1 MNKVSL
7 FLPMLSLVLVLAL
20 VILGYVYINK
30 KKRTLE
36 NKSGITEFGRHYIT
50 PKNFITVV
58 KIGDKFFSLGVTDH
72 NINTISELTEEEIE
86 KYFVQNPNFEIV
98 ENFSEILKKSK
109 LLNKFKT
116 GNMRD
121 KKNEKGE

>member
-1 MNKVSL
+1 M
-7 FLPMLSLVLVLAL
+7 
-20 VILGYVYINK
+20 
-30 KKRTLE
+30 
-36 NKSGITEFGRHYIT
+36 
-50 PKNFITVV
+50 
-58 KIGDKFFSLGVTDH
+58 GVTDH

-121 KKNEKGE
+121 EKNEKGE

>member
-121 KKNEKGE
+121 EKNEKGE

>member
-7 FLPMLSLVLVLAL
+7 FLPMLSLILVLAL

-36 NKSGITEFGRHYIT
+36 NKAGITEFGRHYIT
-50 PKNFITVV
+50 PKNFIKIV
-58 KIGDKFFSLGVTDH
+58 KIGNKFFSLGVTEH
-72 NINTISELTEEEIE
+72 NINTISELTEEEIN
-86 KYFVQNPNFEIV
+86 KYFVQDINFEIV

-109 LLNKFKT
+109 LINKFKT
-116 GNMRD
+116 RNTRD
-121 KKNEKGE
+121 ENNEKGE

>member
-36 NKSGITEFGRHYIT
+36 NKSGITEFGRYYIT

-121 KKNEKGE
+121 EKNEKGE

>member
-7 FLPMLSLVLVLAL
+7 FLPMLSLILVLAL

-50 PKNFITVV
+50 PKNFISIV
-58 KIGDKFFSLGVTDH
+58 KIGDKFFSLGVTEH
-72 NINTISELTEEEIE
+72 SINTISELTEEEIS
-86 KYFVQNPNFEIV
+86 KYFVQDNNFEIV

-109 LLNKFKT
+109 LINKFKT
-116 GNMRD
+116 RNMRD
-121 KKNEKGE
+121 EKNEKGE

>member
-50 PKNFITVV
+50 PKNFITIV

-72 NINTISELTEEEIE
+72 NIFL
-86 KYFVQNPNFEIV
+86 F
-98 ENFSEILKKSK
+98 
-109 LLNKFKT
+109 LLLSIQI
-116 GNMRD
+116 
-121 KKNEKGE
+121 